1 MCSSVVTYNSKR
13 ERERESRYATENGRE
28 RERESW
34 RKTVGCNA
42 RKEKERESV
51 CLR

>member
-28 RERESW
+28 RESW

-42 RKEKERESV
+42 RKEKERERV

>member
-1 MCSSVVTYNSKR
+1 MPLR
-13 ERERESRYATENGRE
+13 MG
-28 RERESW
+28 ERESW

-42 RKEKERESV
+42 RKEKERERV